1 MDSYVEPR
9 LGRQADAI
17 APSAPSGVAA
27 LAIPAKPV
35 RVDGRRLRSE
45 RTRQL
50 IIEAFLLLLRENP
63 HMPTAVQIAD
73 RAGYSVRSVFQRFPD
88 LHSLHVAATDF
99 ALGQALGTP
108 GASNLHGDRIARV
121 KSHVELRART
131 CEEWLPLWRALVAN
145 RGESAELTQRI
156 RKARET
162 TWQRMEQTYAPE
174 LTTLGNVERINVLIA
189 LEALTDYESWAR
201 MRELH
206 GLSADQARAVWVD
219 AIDRILPAT
228 PA

>member
-1 MDSYVEPR
+1 MDAFVETRAGLRP
-9 LGRQADAI
+9 ADNLM
-17 APSAPSGVAA
+17 PSS
-27 LAIPAKPV
+27 PV
-35 RVDGRRLRSE
+35 NLSLPKVVRIDGRRLRSE

-50 IIEAFLLLLRENP
+50 IVEAFLLLLREHA

-99 ALGQALGTP
+99 ALGKALGVAP
-108 GASNLHGDRIARV
+108 ARDADGDRRTRLA
-121 KSHVELRART
+121 SQVEGRAAT

-145 RGESAELTQRI
+145 RGESSELAARV
-156 RKARET
+156 RRAREA
-162 TWQRMEQTYAPE
+162 TWRRVELMFAPE
-174 LTTLGNVERINVLIA
+174 LATLDEPARKNVLIA

-206 GLSADQARAVWVD
+206 GLSPDQARAAWID
-219 AIDRILPAT
+219 AIDRLLPAT
-228 PA
+228 PAA

>member
-1 MDSYVEPR
+1 MDAFVETRAGQRP
-9 LGRQADAI
+9 ADNLI
-17 APSAPSGVAA
+17 PSSSVSLPV
-27 LAIPAKPV
+27 AKPV
-35 RVDGRRLRSE
+35 RIDGRRLRSE

-50 IIEAFLLLLRENP
+50 IIEAFLLLLREHT

-99 ALGQALGTP
+99 ALGKALGTTP
-108 GASNLHGDRIARV
+108 PRDIDGDRR
-121 KSHVELRART
+121 SRLTTQVEMRAIT

-145 RGESAELTQRI
+145 RGESAELSARV
-156 RKARET
+156 RRAREA
-162 TWQRMEQTYAPE
+162 TWQRMELMYAPE
-174 LTTLGNVERINVLIA
+174 LALLGEQASKSLLIA

-206 GLSADQARAVWVD
+206 GLSPDQARAVWIE
-219 AIDRILPAT
+219 AIDRLLPPT
-228 PA
+228 P

>member
-9 LGRQADAI
+9 LGRQADTA
-17 APSAPSGVAA
+17 APSAPSAVSILPIA
-27 LAIPAKPV
+27 AKPV
-35 RVDGRRLRSE
+35 RIDGRRLRSE

-50 IIEAFLLLLRENP
+50 IIEAFLLLLREHP

-108 GASNLHGDRIARV
+108 AGTDIEGSRPARLRA
-121 KSHVELRART
+121 HVELRART
-131 CEEWLPLWRALVAN
+131 CDEWLPLWRALVAN
-145 RGESAELTQRI
+145 RGESPELTQRI

-174 LTTLGNVERINVLIA
+174 LTTLGDAERTKVLIA
-189 LEALTDYESWAR
+189 LESLTDYESWAR

-206 GLSADQARAVWVD
+206 GLSADQARAVWID
-219 AIDRILPAT
+219 ALDRLLPAT
-228 PA
+228 PV

>member
-1 MDSYVEPR
+1 MDAFVETR
-9 LGRQADAI
+9 VGVRQADTLS
-17 APSAPSGVAA
+17 PSSVTVLP
-27 LAIPAKPV
+27 LTTNKPV

-50 IIEAFLLLLRENP
+50 IIEAFLLLLRENT

-99 ALGQALGTP
+99 ALGQALASGT
-108 GASNLHGDRIARV
+108 NDIQGDRKARMRG
-121 KSHVELRART
+121 HVEIRAKT

-145 RGESAELTQRI
+145 RGESPALTQRV
-156 RKARET
+156 RAAREA
-162 TWQRMEQTYAPE
+162 TWKRMEVTYSPE
-174 LTTLGNVERINVLIA
+174 LSTLGDAERINLLIA

-206 GLSADQARAVWVD
+206 GLSADHARSVWTA
-219 AIDRILPAT
+219 AIDRLLPAT
-228 PA
+228 PF

>member
-1 MDSYVEPR
+1 MDVFVEPR
-9 LGRQADAI
+9 VGVRPADTSPSSVALLPTI
-17 APSAPSGVAA
+17 AS
-27 LAIPAKPV
+27 KPV
-35 RVDGRRLRSE
+35 RIDGRRLRSE

-50 IIEAFLLLLRENP
+50 IIEAFLLLLREST

-99 ALGQALGTP
+99 ALGQAL
-108 GASNLHGDRIARV
+108 ASGSNDIVGDRKARMRG
-121 KSHVELRART
+121 HVEVRAKT

-145 RGESAELTQRI
+145 RGESPALTQRI
-156 RKARET
+156 RCARET
-162 TWQRMEQTYAPE
+162 TWKRMEVTYAPE
-174 LTTLGNVERINVLIA
+174 LSALGDAERVNLLIA

-206 GLSADQARAVWVD
+206 GLSADQARAVWTS
-219 AIDRILPAT
+219 AIERLLPAT
-228 PA
+228 PF

>member
-17 APSAPSGVAA
+17 APSGPSGVAV
-27 LAIPAKPV
+27 LAIPVKPV

-108 GASNLHGDRIARV
+108 GAPDTQGDRQTRLR
-121 KSHVELRART
+121 SHIELRART

-145 RGESAELTQRI
+145 RGESPELTQRI
-156 RKARET
+156 RRARET

-174 LTTLGNVERINVLIA
+174 LATLGDAERTKVLIA
-189 LEALTDYESWAR
+189 LESLTDYESWAR

-206 GLSADQARAVWVD
+206 GLSAEQARSVWID
-219 AIDRILPAT
+219 AIDRLLPAT
-228 PA
+228 PV

>member
-1 MDSYVEPR
+1 MDAFVEPR
-9 LGRQADAI
+9 FGVRPADSI
-17 APSAPSGVAA
+17 ATQDVGVTV
-27 LAIPAKPV
+27 LPPVAKPV
-35 RVDGRRLRSE
+35 RIDGRRLRSE

-50 IIEAFLLLLRENP
+50 IIEAFLLLLREST

-99 ALGQALGTP
+99 ALGQALGLPTP
-108 GASNLHGDRIARV
+108 HDIEGDRAAR
-121 KSHVELRART
+121 LRGHIEIRAKT

-145 RGESAELTQRI
+145 RGESPELTQRI
-156 RKARET
+156 RRAREA
-162 TWQRMEQTYAPE
+162 TWKRMETTYAPE
-174 LTTLGNVERINVLIA
+174 LACLADPDRVKVLIA
-189 LEALTDYESWAR
+189 LESLTDYESWAR

-206 GLSADQARAVWVD
+206 GLSPDQARAVWTD
-219 AIDRILPAT
+219 AIDRLLPAT

>member
-1 MDSYVEPR
+1 MDAFVETR
-9 LGRQADAI
+9 LGLRSPDTAT
-17 APSAPSGVAA
+17 SSGVTAPP
-27 LAIPAKPV
+27 ITVKPV

-50 IIEAFLLLLRENP
+50 IIEAFLLLLREAT

-99 ALGQALGTP
+99 ALGQALGTTT
-108 GASNLHGDRIARV
+108 SQDIEGDRAARMRG
-121 KSHVELRART
+121 HVEVRAKT

-162 TWQRMEQTYAPE
+162 TWKRMEITYSPE
-174 LTTLGNVERINVLIA
+174 LSTLGDTDRAKVLIA

-206 GLSADQARAVWVD
+206 GLSADQARDVWTS
-219 AIDRILPAT
+219 AIDRLLPAT

>member
-1 MDSYVEPR
+1 MDAFVELR
-9 LGRQADAI
+9 LSLRSPDVATS
-17 APSAPSGVAA
+17 SAVTPLPITS
-27 LAIPAKPV
+27 KPV

-50 IIEAFLLLLRENP
+50 IIEAFLLLLREAT

-99 ALGQALGTP
+99 ALGQALGT
-108 GASNLHGDRIARV
+108 AMSEDIVGDRAARMRG
-121 KSHVELRART
+121 HVEIRAKT

-145 RGESAELTQRI
+145 RGELNELTQRI

-162 TWQRMEQTYAPE
+162 TWKRVEITYSPE
-174 LTTLGNVERINVLIA
+174 LSTLGDSDRTKLLIA

-206 GLSADQARAVWVD
+206 GLTADQARDVWTS
-219 AIDRILPAT
+219 AIDRLLPAT

>member
-1 MDSYVEPR
+1 MDAFVEPR
-9 LGRQADAI
+9 VGVRPADTI
-17 APSAPSGVAA
+17 TPSSVTVLP
-27 LAIPAKPV
+27 LATRPV
-35 RVDGRRLRSE
+35 RIDGRRLRSE

-50 IIEAFLLLLRENP
+50 IIQAFLLLLRENP

-99 ALGQALGTP
+99 ALGQALASGTNDI
-108 GASNLHGDRIARV
+108 AGDRNARMRG
-121 KSHVELRART
+121 HVEFRAKT

-145 RGESAELTQRI
+145 RGESPALTQRI
-156 RKARET
+156 RSAREA
-162 TWQRMEQTYAPE
+162 TWKRMEVTYAPE
-174 LTTLGNVERINVLIA
+174 LSAVEDGSRVNLLIA

-206 GLSADQARAVWVD
+206 GLTADQARAVWID
-219 AIDRILPAT
+219 AIDRLLPAT
-228 PA
+228 PF